1 MKGSDTMADY
11 IRFVDEMSADDAI
24 EIIRTHVG
32 NWERMEIEERDKG
45 NYHSAQSYKDMA
57 FAGDALINEITRKMV
72 E

>member
-1 MKGSDTMADY
+1 MANY

-24 EIIRTHVG
+24 EIIKTHVD
-32 NWERMEIEERDKG
+32 NWERMEEEERKNS

-57 FAGDALINEITRKMV
+57 FAGRALIEEITRKMV